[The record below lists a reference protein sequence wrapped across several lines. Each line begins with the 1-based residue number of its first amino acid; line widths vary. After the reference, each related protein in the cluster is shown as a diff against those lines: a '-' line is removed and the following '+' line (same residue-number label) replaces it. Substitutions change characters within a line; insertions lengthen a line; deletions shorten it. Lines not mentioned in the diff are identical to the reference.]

1 MKDPEHYGA
10 IAQLLSSIDNKNAK
24 RIYNSQTLK
33 RFCMLTGYKKPKTD
47 KTFQHDITMFKA
59 YFGVKRRKKK
69 VPYHW
74 GG

>member
-1 MKDPEHYGA
+1 
-10 IAQLLSSIDNKNAK
+10 
-24 RIYNSQTLK
+24 
-33 RFCMLTGYKKPKTD
+33 MLTGYKKPKTD

-59 YFGVKRRKKK
+59 YFGVKRKKKK